1 MLPGKHIFDNILS
14 SKTGLLRDKT
24 RILATNSLFVLP
36 EVDLIIVLK
45 NGQISEVGAY
55 NELLD
60 KKGDFA
66 EVIEQ
71 FSTNKSHNKEK
82 EQDLEKSLRN
92 RASTV
97 EIPLTKEQQEESKL
111 IEDEKVFEGNI
122 KLDVYK
128 KYINAITPLIAIG
141 VLVSYIFVN
150 VCISGSNFWLAYWT
164 ENEKSKESI
173 YFYLGIYTL
182 ICFSEAIFV
191 TFGWTLVVRGCLLAS
206 KILHKKLLYKTLRAP
221 MSFFDTTPLGRIMNR
236 FSKDID
242 VLDNVLPPTIRS
254 VHRVKF
260 LKLII
265 SLN

>member
-1 MLPGKHIFDNILS
+1 MGKHIFDNILS

-71 FSTNKSHNKEK
+71 FSTNKSHNDEK

-97 EIPLTKEQQEESKL
+97 
-111 IEDEKVFEGNI
+111 
-122 KLDVYK
+122 
-128 KYINAITPLIAIG
+128 
-141 VLVSYIFVN
+141 
-150 VCISGSNFWLAYWT
+150 
-164 ENEKSKESI
+164 
-173 YFYLGIYTL
+173 
-182 ICFSEAIFV
+182 
-191 TFGWTLVVRGCLLAS
+191 
-206 KILHKKLLYKTLRAP
+206 
-221 MSFFDTTPLGRIMNR
+221 
-236 FSKDID
+236 
-242 VLDNVLPPTIRS
+242 
-254 VHRVKF
+254 
-260 LKLII
+260 
-265 SLN
+265 